1 MKKIKLVLFG
11 CLFVLSACANLSGQQ
26 VKTDSLDNKVKDLV
40 MVNSGLPVE
49 KLVII
54 GDKGRQELEVEIA
67 ANDAQ
72 RRIGLM
78 NRNSLAERRGM
89 LFVFEKQGYLNFWMK
104 NTLISLDMLFIDENN
119 KIVHIV
125 RNASPCRA
133 ARDGDCPKY
142 NSAKPA
148 KYVLEI
154 NGGLAEKFAIGIGDK
169 VSWL

>member
-1 MKKIKLVLFG
+1 MKKIKLVLVG
-11 CLFVLSACANLSGQQ
+11 CLFVFSACANLPGQE

-67 ANDAQ
+67 ANDTQ

-78 NRNSLAERRGM
+78 SRTALAERRGM

-104 NTLISLDMLFIDENN
+104 NTLIPLDMIFINENN

-125 RNASPCRA
+125 RNALPCKA
-133 ARDGDCPKY
+133 ARDVDCSKY
-142 NSAKPA
+142 NSERPA
-148 KYVLEI
+148 KYVLEV
-154 NGGLAEKFAIGIGDK
+154 NGGLAEKLAIEIGSQ

>member
-1 MKKIKLVLFG
+1 MKKYYLVLFS
-11 CLFVLSACANLSGQQ
+11 CLFVFTACANLPGQE
-26 VKTDSLDNKVKDLV
+26 VKTDSLDNKVKDLF

-104 NTLISLDMLFIDENN
+104 NTLISLDMIFIDENN
-119 KIVHIV
+119 KIVHVV
-125 RNASPCRA
+125 RNAPPCRA
-133 ARDGDCPKY
+133 VRDADCPKY
-142 NSAKPA
+142 NSEKPA
-148 KYVLEI
+148 KYVVEVNAGI
-154 NGGLAEKFAIGIGDK
+154 AEKLAIEIGNQ

>member
-1 MKKIKLVLFG
+1 MKKIKLVLVG
-11 CLFVLSACANLSGQQ
+11 CLFLFSACSNLPGQE
-26 VKTDSLDNKVKDLV
+26 VKNDNLDNKVKDLV

-49 KLVII
+49 KLLIT

-78 NRNSLAERRGM
+78 NRTSLAERRGM

-104 NTLISLDMLFIDENN
+104 NTLIPLDMIFINENN

-125 RNASPCRA
+125 RNASPCKA
-133 ARDGDCPKY
+133 ARDVDCAKY
-142 NSAKPA
+142 NSGKPA
-148 KYVLEI
+148 KYVLEV
-154 NGGLAEKFAIGIGDK
+154 NGGLAEKLAIEIGNQ